1 MSPEQTA
8 VLAELATTASLRR
21 IDLMQRTRL
30 SRAQVAAALDVL
42 CAAGMVRPFAN
53 RSWYSLRKPSIC
65 PPAEALACS
74 NTLADDTHALEQRPC
89 GAGRSTVAH
98 T

>member
-1 MSPEQTA
+1 MNW
-8 VLAELATTASLRR
+8 LR
-21 IDLMQRTRL
+21 I
-30 SRAQVAAALDVL
+30 
-42 CAAGMVRPFAN
+42 
-53 RSWYSLRKPSIC
+53 SIC